1 MMKKRLECIA
11 AHVPDGIGA
20 IDVGTDHGYLPVALA
35 RRGYPGALYAS
46 DINAGPL
53 AAAKRTATEAGLSG
67 RIEFQLCDGL
77 DRCTPD
83 SVDCIVIAGMGGDTI
98 CAILD
103 RAEFCMDARY
113 TLVLQPMTRAEVLRY
128 WLVYNGFAIVEED
141 IAEEGG
147 TLYTVFVARFGGE
160 TRLNEAELFT
170 GSFAQIK
177 QHPLGRRMIGSQLAR
192 FNGVLAALERAGAG
206 TEDGRQALMRL
217 IREQLEEMEHAYRTG
232 DL

>member
-1 MMKKRLECIA
+1 MKKRLECIA
-11 AHVPDGIGA
+11 SHVPDGIGM

-53 AAAKRTATEAGLSG
+53 AAARRSAAEAGLSG

-77 DRCTPD
+77 DRCAPE

-98 CAILD
+98 CGILD
-103 RAEFCMDARY
+103 RAEFCMDPRY

-128 WLVYNGFAIVEED
+128 WLVYNEFEIAAED

-147 TLYTVFVARFGGE
+147 TLYTVLVARFGGV

-170 GSFAQIK
+170 GSFAQIRE
-177 QHPLGRRMIGSQLAR
+177 HPLGRRMIGVQLAR
-192 FNGVLAALERAGAG
+192 FNGVLAALERSGAG
-206 TEDGRQALMRL
+206 IGDGRQTLTRL
-217 IREQLEEMEHAYRTG
+217 IRDQLEEMENAYRI
-232 DL
+232 